1 MLVYS
6 DHAIEAHIVLFVLS
20 GADAG
25 RRLSNLPLTGLY
37 TDGTRLYWWQF
48 VQMPRSGNS
57 CRCRGRAHLL
67 GCRAER
73 IKALILTLS
82 AMLAVVAMALCM
94 PQARYHLSVNS
105 PR

>member
-48 VQMPRSGNS
+48 VQMPRTRSS
-57 CRCRGRAHLL
+57 PR
-67 GCRAER
+67 
-73 IKALILTLS
+73 LS
-82 AMLAVVAMALCM
+82 SRTDQSTDPYPVGDAGGGGYGAVYAAGPVSSLCKFS
-94 PQARYHLSVNS
+94 PLNS
-105 PR
+105 PVELD